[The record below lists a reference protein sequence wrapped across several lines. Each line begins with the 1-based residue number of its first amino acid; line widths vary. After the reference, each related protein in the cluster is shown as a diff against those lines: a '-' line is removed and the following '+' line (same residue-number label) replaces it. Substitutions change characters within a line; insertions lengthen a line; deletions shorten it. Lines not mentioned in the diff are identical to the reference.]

1 MSDRSL
7 TDTQKNSGGGARPRA
22 LIRGARAA
30 LATALVAGLVL
41 TGATAANADGVGGG
55 GVGGGGG
62 GGQIASQYWL
72 YSGDNLDATT
82 GEPFQGW
89 GQQSI
94 DTFADAMEQQGG
106 WANGVGG
113 NRSGLQAACTQAL
126 DQANSRSSSANPKS
140 RVVQVGVSVDYQNG
154 GWWMG
159 WGGDQATMRQWYQE
173 QTDTN
178 YWQPNFPGHSASL
191 LSLVHDA
198 FQAAVTPTPR
208 IVCVALN
215 MEEVVNYDLSISTDK
230 AATFSQAG
238 TTNAV
243 RDTIH
248 ASASNAI
255 RENVTAKVELNWG
268 GVEGNGK
275 AVTKNVSIANN
286 GDTSSP
292 SFSPSD
298 FGWSSWPSGKFWF
311 DVTVDKQGQMNSA
324 VSHGGSGDS
333 RENWTASRIAP
344 AKTITSGPADDELAD
359 NEVLTSGM
367 SYNAKITA
375 APNGWASSMT
385 ISDTTSTDKVYI
397 GDDASDVASN
407 AYVLDPSGNKVSGA
421 SIKIDRGTSGKV
433 TVSGTVTNI
442 PAGNQS
448 RLYTLVV
455 PTYLQP
461 TKSDYTITDS
471 SKVCYTS
478 GQTDCISGNSKTTR
492 KVTPAPNKVWVLDQN
507 GALSAA
513 DPSKT
518 NQAGVDNKVFAPGSD
533 IGAVVNGSI
542 PAKLAE
548 NLSSYTLTDDWSGAK
563 TYVDFSDASKA
574 RVFQDG
580 VDVTRNFT
588 ITVKNSVTTATAKPA
603 FLSTTKGLA
612 KDSSMKLYV
621 AGQFRTDYTS
631 IKPTSLTNSGSE
643 QYNNESIDTNSP
655 AVFTVTPNPDKAW
668 VLDKDGGLST
678 VDSSKSNAVGADGKI
693 FLAGDAVSAVINGKI
708 PANLGAALKS
718 YTISDDWSDAS
729 KYVDFS
735 DVSQAKVYYNGAD
748 VTKAFTVNIANH
760 KTTATAKPAFLAG
773 TAGLAKDASVKLII
787 SGAFRTDFDT
797 NGKVVSLTNSG
808 SEAWNGKEVATNS
821 PPVFTWTPDPNK
833 QVLGSSEESGDK
845 TYADINGAAVWPGQK
860 LEYSVGV
867 DLRVPT
873 GTARGVKSLAVQDV
887 YDPYFTPQKSSVE
900 FWDSRDASNPKPVA
914 KSNYSLTFDEA
925 EHSFTATFKQSWID
939 AQVQNSGAN
948 SNWLTQGWLTMRF
961 AGAVSKSVAAG
972 STVSNVAYQIINGA
986 KTASDVPT
994 VKIPTVTPDK
1004 DALAS
1009 SGADIDGKTV
1019 VTGDKIVYRL
1029 TLDGGPARKDLAY
1042 NVHKLGI
1049 VDDYDDEYVSVDPTA
1064 ITVTNKATG
1073 EDVTGKFNVQVK
1085 DGIAYVFAK
1094 TVDTEGAY
1102 GGTIPGDPQPD
1113 DLKAFDEKAISPLE
1127 DPIIDQSLLGQQ
1139 YFVTLPAVVTKA
1151 DAGHVITNTARQ
1163 NIQNTMFVTK
1173 TVSNPVAP
1181 IDPSKDLVIDP
1192 STKDESKDGTEV
1204 RMNTVFNYRLNSSTI
1219 PGNRAYAASQWSV
1232 SDSFDAV
1239 HDQYTGTWAVYANT
1253 DLFDGD
1259 TKLFGK
1265 GDLIQQS
1272 PAADAVE
1279 DGEPSA
1285 GYFDVSFDHP
1295 SATFTAT
1302 ATEKYLDLVEAD
1314 GDHENGWSIYTK
1326 MVRVAPGKGIVNT
1339 AKESYNDFERASNEV
1354 STFTI
1359 EYPAIAVQK
1368 FTTSE
1373 GATKGVHA
1381 SADAAYT
1388 MTAEQLATSK
1398 DVAGQQNGVPVDITF
1413 QNTGDVPLEDVQ
1425 IADVTQTDMH
1435 GELQSL
1441 MCLAPQDP
1449 TAPALIQGDT
1459 KLAADSDGMIWVTP
1473 ATISELSLN
1482 GAVDCRATL
1491 RDMEP
1496 GMLHASTVVVSGKSI
1511 FSDTTVKADA
1521 TWFARAVSAPSVT
1534 IREYTLDEGA
1544 AKGDRNL
1551 PTQALDL
1558 SPTEGKSG
1566 VRVAVAVKNNGNED
1580 LSGVA
1585 VTTATTG
1592 KTTGKIGDLHLL
1604 VAAPDGAKDTLT
1616 VDGKRYVEK
1625 PAAELEGLKT
1635 GEQALLVGTLTGVK
1649 EGTSHASVASV
1660 TGAGAYSGTKVT
1672 ASDPWNAKL
1681 AAPVV
1686 EPPKPPVKA
1695 GAVTGT
1701 PVTAHQDRSSLLG
1714 SAALLLLAAVIA
1726 AWVVRRR
1733 MRWDRG

>member
-7 TDTQKNSGGGARPRA
+7 TDTQTNSGGLARSRPS

-30 LATALVAGLVL
+30 LAAALVAGLVL
-41 TGATAANADGVGGG
+41 TGATAAHADGVGGG

-72 YSGDNLDATT
+72 YTGDNLDATT
-82 GEPFQGW
+82 GEPYQGW

-94 DTFADAMEQQGG
+94 DTFANAMEQQGG

-113 NRSGLQAACTQAL
+113 NRSGLQTACTQAI
-126 DQANSRSSSANPKS
+126 DQANARSSSPSPKS

-159 WGGDQATMRQWYQE
+159 WGGDQAAMRQWYQQ

-178 YWQPNFPGHSASL
+178 YWQPDMPGHSASL

-275 AVTKNVSIANN
+275 AVTKNVSIAND
-286 GDTSSP
+286 GDSSSP

-311 DVTVDKQGQMNSA
+311 DVSVDKQGQMNGA

-333 RENWTASRIAP
+333 RENWTASRITP
-344 AKTITSGPADDELAD
+344 TKVITSGPADDELAD

-367 SYNAKITA
+367 SYNAEITA
-375 APNGWASSMT
+375 APNGWTSSMT

-397 GDDASDVASN
+397 GSDSADVASK
-407 AYVLDPSGNKVSGA
+407 AYILDPSGNKVSGA
-421 SIKIDRGTSGKV
+421 SVTIDRSASGKV

-461 TKSDYTITDS
+461 TKSDYSITDS

-478 GQTDCISGNSKTTR
+478 GQTSCISGNNKTTR
-492 KVTPAPNKVWVLDQN
+492 KVTPAPDKVWVLDQN
-507 GALSAA
+507 GALAA
-513 DPSKT
+513 SDPNKT

-574 RVFQDG
+574 RIFQDG

-588 ITVKNSVTTATAKPA
+588 ITVKNSVTTATAKAA
-603 FLSTTKGLA
+603 FLGTTKGLA
-612 KDSSMKLYV
+612 KDRSMKLYV

-631 IKPTSLTNSGSE
+631 IKATSLTNSGSE

-668 VLDKDGGLST
+668 VLDADGGLST

-693 FLAGDAVSAVINGKI
+693 FLGGDAVSAVINGKI
-708 PANLGAALKS
+708 PANLGSALKS

-748 VTKAFTVNIANH
+748 VTSAFDVNIVGH
-760 KTTATAKPAFLAG
+760 KTIATAKPAFLAG

-797 NGKVVSLTNSG
+797 NGKVVSLTNAG
-808 SEAWNGKEVATNS
+808 AEAWNGKEVATNS
-821 PPVFTWTPDPNK
+821 PAVFTWTPDPNK

-867 DLRVPT
+867 DLRVPA

-925 EHSFTATFKQSWID
+925 AHTFTATFKQSWID
-939 AQVQNSGAN
+939 AQVKNAGTNSD
-948 SNWLTQGWLTMRF
+948 WLTQGWLTMRF

-972 STVSNVAYQIINGA
+972 STVSNVAYQIINGV

-1009 SGADIDGKTV
+1009 SGANIDGKTV
-1019 VTGDKIVYRL
+1019 VTGDRIVYRL

-1049 VDDYDDEYVSVDPTA
+1049 VDDYDDEYVTVDPSA

-1085 DGIAYVFAK
+1085 DGVAYVFAR

-1102 GGTIPGDPQPD
+1102 GGTIPGDPQPE

-1139 YFVTLPAVVTKA
+1139 YFVTMPATVTKA
-1151 DAGHVITNTARQ
+1151 EAGHVITNTARQ

-1173 TVSNPVAP
+1173 TVSNPVSA

-1192 STKDESKDGTEV
+1192 STKDESKNGTEV
-1204 RMNTVFNYRLNSSTI
+1204 KMNTVFNYRLNSSTI
-1219 PGNRAYAASQWSV
+1219 PGNRAYAATQWSV
-1232 SDSFDAV
+1232 SDAFDAV

-1253 DLFDGD
+1253 DLYDGD
-1259 TKLFGK
+1259 TLRFAK
-1265 GDLIQQS
+1265 GDLIQES
-1272 PAADAVE
+1272 PAAADA
-1279 DGEPSA
+1279 DAQDA
-1285 GYFDVSFDHP
+1285 GYFDVTFDQT
-1295 SATFTAT
+1295 SSTFTAT
-1302 ATEKYLDLVEAD
+1302 ATQQYLDLVERD
-1314 GDHENGWSIYTK
+1314 GQHENGWSVYTK
-1326 MVRVAPGKGIVNT
+1326 MIRVAPGTDIVNT
-1339 AKESYNDFERASNEV
+1339 AEESYNDFQRASNEV
-1354 STFTI
+1354 RTFTI

-1373 GATKGVHA
+1373 GSVDGVHT
-1381 SADAAYT
+1381 SAEHAYK
-1388 MTAEQLATSK
+1388 MTAEELATSK
-1398 DVAGQQNGVPVDITF
+1398 DVPGQQNGVPVDITF
-1413 QNTGDVPLEDVQ
+1413 QNTGDVPLENVQ
-1425 IADVTQTDMH
+1425 VADVTQTDMH

-1449 TAPALIQGDT
+1449 AAPAAIKANT
-1459 KLAADSDGMIWVTP
+1459 KLAADSDGMVWVTP
-1473 ATISELSLN
+1473 TTISELALN

-1491 RDMEP
+1491 RDMDP
-1496 GMLHASTVVVSGKSI
+1496 GMLHASTVLVSGKSI
-1511 FSDTTVKADA
+1511 FSDTIVKADA
-1521 TWFARAVSAPSVT
+1521 SWFARAVSAPSVQ
-1534 IREYTLDEGA
+1534 IREYTLDEGEK
-1544 AKGDRNL
+1544 KGDRNL

-1558 SPTEGKSG
+1558 SPAEGKSG
-1566 VRVAVAVKNNGNED
+1566 VRVAIAVKNNGDEA
-1580 LSGVA
+1580 LSALA
-1585 VTTATTG
+1585 VKTAATG
-1592 KTTGKIGDLHLL
+1592 KSTGKVGDLRLL
-1604 VAAPDGAKDTLT
+1604 VEAPKGAKDTLS
-1616 VDGKRYVEK
+1616 VDGKAYVEK
-1625 PAAELEGLKT
+1625 PAAELTSLKA
-1635 GEQALLVGTLTGVK
+1635 GEQALLVGMLTGVK
-1649 EGTSHASVASV
+1649 EGTSHADLATV
-1660 TGAGAYSGTKVT
+1660 TAVGAYSGTKVS

-1701 PVTAHQDRSSLLG
+1701 PVDAHQDRSNLLG

-1733 MRWDRG
+1733 LRWDRG